1 MGGKTSKSTQA
12 ISVPPEVLARYNAVN
27 ARADTVTNKPYQY
40 YTGQFVAPLT
50 ATQQAGISNT
60 NAAAGMAQPYFGAA
74 TGQLMGAQQAAMP
87 YYQGATEQ
95 LGQGINAGQQ
105 LAGQSY
111 NTLSGAQNI
120 GNQLAGQSL
129 ETLGAAQ
136 NQAGGIQQTALNNFN
151 AAYAGAQPYNQVA
164 GNLYGQGLEQGRD
177 FTGQSAYGTQQA
189 LAGAQ
194 PFQQAATQYMGS
206 GAQAVNPYDLG
217 ADQIN
222 KYMSPYLSTV
232 LQGTAGLLNQQ
243 NQQQQSGQM
252 GNAIRSGAFGGDRS
266 GIAAANL
273 NQQQNLANSKIFS
286 DLLNQG
292 FGQALGT
299 AQQQQQ
305 LGLGAQQANRAAQQQ
320 AAQQA
325 LAIGQQGFG
334 QGLSAAQQQAALGQ
348 QLFGMGSTTGQNAAA
363 LGQQVY
369 GQGTGTAA
377 QQAAMGQQIFGQGA
391 TAAAQQAA
399 LGQQQ
404 FGQGATTAAQQAAL
418 GQQQFGQGTAASQQA
433 AALGQGLYGMGANTS
448 SQLAGLGT
456 GAQGAALSGA
466 GAQLAAGQAEQATQ
480 QAENTA
486 KYNEFLQAQSLPY
499 QQLKLASDIAL
510 GTGTASGSTTTTAQP
525 GGFFSDERLKE
536 NIKAVGKTFDGQ
548 TIHSYNYKGDP
559 RTQIGLI
566 AQEVQKHHPEAVGLA
581 GGYKTVDY
589 DKATED
595 ASDRGHMASG
605 GLASAGGSVMPYNAG
620 QGFADGGFAGF
631 DPSTMQQMLAAQQAM
646 YAPLSSNNMY
656 AGGPNAGGGLVPQS
670 ELTARQLMMPAE
682 LARQATG
689 AEQAN
694 SIANLGKTVGE
705 LGGEVGA
712 WDWGGEEAKKK
723 DKTPVPTTAA
733 ASAPA
738 ATGVVPPEPVDT
750 TPPTPE
756 ELLERQG
763 RALGGGI
770 PYSGQGLDIPDSGV
784 AAGSGSPMT
793 ASALQARQSGLDK
806 LNKVAN
812 VADTG
817 MKLGKFGKKIGLF
830 ADGGGIPYAG
840 QGLNI
845 PDEDDSSKTYQLPT
859 AGDMPDK
866 PKSGFS
872 KAVKAAGTVAK
883 IAAMF
888 SDKRMKENI
897 KPIGKLFDGQIVHSY
912 NYKGDPRT
920 QIGLIAQEVEG
931 HKPHAVGSAGKYKTV
946 DYAKAT
952 SSAAKR
958 GHFAVGGMPEEEME
972 DVPSYEPTGLYSGDN
987 KLIRNLFKSSASGNK
1002 NIDLM
1007 SGEEMPAQMGEE
1019 APQESG
1025 FAKMKKPVGLA
1036 GAAAELPDLL
1046 KAQSPKEFA
1055 KPAGLAP
1062 AAASLPK
1069 NLSAISRLIL
1079 AAEGDGQAKTSS
1091 ALGKYGIIKGTYVN
1105 YFKKAFPERARELGD
1120 DGIRAL
1126 RTTPEGR
1133 KLNEQFGPMIIADN
1147 AKHLSRAGFDTNAGN
1162 VYLAHFLG
1170 PAGAVKAL
1178 SVSPDTPIEKAVAA
1192 DAIAANAPVFNKVRT
1207 AGDLVNWSNNLM
1219 ARRAKEMGRASGGLA
1234 GRNGYALDG
1243 RVDDDLRLPEDVDAL
1258 AQTEMLP
1265 TEEITEVPATP
1276 AAEAA
1281 VGPAEGLGAA
1291 QTTKLSPVNGA
1302 IGSSTKL
1309 AGLSPD
1315 KISNE
1320 EARALANAAPVAAP
1334 AAMPP
1339 VGLGA
1344 AAPAAPATAAPAPKD
1359 NNIFKG
1365 KFVTGLKQ
1373 GKATSIIPLLSGLA
1387 AMGTAP
1393 TRSLGVA
1400 LSAGIGAGAQAAQ
1413 AQRAFGIKQGE
1424 LKVAQQLANART
1436 MEITKGV
1443 LDGRFKI
1450 LEGGMVKDTITGTY
1464 LSVADAA
1471 IAREALFK
1479 MGPEAAIGSAGF
1491 DGLSAEE
1498 YAARY
1503 PTAGSNVKKM
1513 PPTPFYRA
1521 KGGGPV
1527 ETILALSEFNPG
1539 VEGANVERQS
1549 AETAMKELYK
1559 AVSEPGIGP
1568 ERQAQLLKLHELAVL
1583 NYEKAN
1589 NRWLGLIKDVAGPA
1603 IDAYKAGNQALISVN
1618 AETLV
1623 PLITAAQTAIKTK
1636 STIDQIRPVVTQG
1649 GPLSEMLSRI
1659 GSGLKQ
1665 AGANSDLIDSIL
1677 GAPDAVQQQNLLTG
1691 QLQLAGM
1698 DADQIQRLRSGSSA
1712 QFEQAAVN
1720 ALLQNIAA
1728 RADAD
1733 IAAAAEANDRFQ
1745 SDPLRGDVP
1754 KTGMDAQ
1761 KQSFAESNAKVYGA
1775 PPPKGKLKPGTPYY
1789 LMGNPKIQYAK

>member
-12 ISVPPEVLARYNAVN
+12 ITVPPEVLARYNAVN
-27 ARADTVTNKPYQY
+27 TRADTVTNRPYQY

-95 LGQGINAGQQ
+95 LGQGINTGQQ

-111 NTLSGAQNI
+111 NTLNNAQDIGSQLAGQSYNTLNNAQGV

-151 AAYAGAQPYNQVA
+151 AAYAGAQPYNQAA
-164 GNLYGQGLEQGRD
+164 GGLYQQGLEQGRD

-252 GNAIRSGAFGGDRS
+252 GNAIRSGAFGGDRA

-320 AAQQA
+320 ASQQA

-334 QGLSAAQQQAALGQ
+334 QGLSAAQQQGALGQ
-348 QLFGMGSTTGQNAAA
+348 QLFGMGATTGQNAAA
-363 LGQQVY
+363 LGQQIY

-377 QQAAMGQQIFGQGA
+377 QQAALGQQIFGQGA
-391 TAAAQQAA
+391 TAAAQQAALGQQQFGQGATTAAQQAA

-631 DPSTMQQMLAAQQAM
+631 DPATMQQMLAAQQAM

-670 ELTARQLMMPAE
+670 EFAAGQLMVPAE

-689 AEQAN
+689 AEKAKTIVDLGN
-694 SIANLGKTVGE
+694 SVNKFGE
-705 LGGEVGA
+705 SVGA
-712 WDWGGEEAKKK
+712 WGNDDKKPA
-723 DKTPVPTTAA
+723 DKN
-733 ASAPA
+733 
-738 ATGVVPPEPVDT
+738 PEDKKNDGSYKYI
-750 TPPTPE
+750 E
-756 ELLERQG
+756 DEILN

-770 PYSGQGLDIPDSGV
+770 PYSGQGLDIPDSGL

-830 ADGGGIPYAG
+830 ADGGGIPYGG
-840 QGLNI
+840 QGLDI

-872 KAVKAAGTVAK
+872 KAVKVAGTVAK
-883 IAAMF
+883 IASMF

-920 QIGLIAQEVEG
+920 QIGLIAQEVED
-931 HKPHAVGSAGKYKTV
+931 HKPHAVGLAGKYKTV
-946 DYAKAT
+946 DYDKAT
-952 SSAAKR
+952 SGAAKR
-958 GHFAVGGMPEEEME
+958 GHFAVGGDPKMPVNSILASLRRDIDPRYALSDIAPEQDLDLQREERQGA
-972 DVPSYEPTGLYSGDN
+972 GL
-987 KLIRNLFKSSASGNK
+987 
-1002 NIDLM
+1002 
-1007 SGEEMPAQMGEE
+1007 
-1019 APQESG
+1019 
-1025 FAKMKKPVGLA
+1025 AKIPETVGLA
-1036 GAAAELPDLL
+1036 GAGKDGTMDLL
-1046 KAQSPKEFA
+1046 QAG
-1055 KPAGLAP
+1055 KPEPTGLAP
-1062 AAASLPK
+1062 TMGALPK
-1069 NLSAISRLIL
+1069 GIMQIARLIHAGEGTGKNPSSSAKGPYQFVDGTFVGEFRKNYPDRAKGMSDDSIIALKRGPEGAAISS
-1079 AAEGDGQAKTSS
+1079 QM
-1091 ALGKYGIIKGTYVN
+1091 
-1105 YFKKAFPERARELGD
+1105 
-1120 DGIRAL
+1120 
-1126 RTTPEGR
+1126 
-1133 KLNEQFGPMIIADN
+1133 GPRFIANN
-1147 AKHLSRAGFDTNAGN
+1147 AKIVERAGFEPDAGN

-1170 PAGAVKAL
+1170 PDTAVKVL
-1178 SVSPDTPIEKAVAA
+1178 RA
-1192 DAIAANAPVFNKVRT
+1192 DPNAPISRYVSEEAIKANPPLQKNPTVRGT
-1207 AGDLVNWSNNLM
+1207 INW
-1219 ARRAKEMGRASGGLA
+1219 ARGYMNQQAERLNRQERAFGGLA
-1234 GRNGYALDG
+1234 GRDGYAVDG
-1243 RVDDDLRLPEDVDAL
+1243 TVIDNTDAQKKAEEDAALERAMQGIEFKDITPMPGSRAAGLMPEKIVEA
-1258 AQTEMLP
+1258 EP
-1265 TEEITEVPATP
+1265 PIISVPK
-1276 AAEAA
+1276 
-1281 VGPAEGLGAA
+1281 GSGLGAVA
-1291 QTTKLSPVNGA
+1291 PPLTSADLGLAAAGNPKLAPTSGA
-1302 IGSSTKL
+1302 IGKGVNISGSQVSDPKIMAQNQERTKRGNVFDRVFGYDKSQPAYDPKTNNKFL
-1309 AGLSPD
+1309 QRLGHGETDAVLSA
-1315 KISNE
+1315 I
-1320 EARALANAAPVAAP
+1320 
-1334 AAMPP
+1334 
-1339 VGLGA
+1339 
-1344 AAPAAPATAAPAPKD
+1344 
-1359 NNIFKG
+1359 
-1365 KFVTGLKQ
+1365 Q
-1373 GKATSIIPLLSGLA
+1373 GIA
-1387 AMGTAP
+1387 AMGAAP

-1400 LSAGIGAGAQAAQ
+1400 LATGLGTGAQAFQ
-1413 AQRAFGIKQGE
+1413 GQREFGRQLRETTAVEASVRAKQD
-1424 LKVAQQLANART
+1424 QANADIAT
-1436 MEITKGV
+1436 A
-1443 LDGRFKI
+1443 RFNTSTLPNKI
-1450 LEGGMVKDTITGTY
+1450 AGWR
-1464 LSVADAA
+1464 S
-1471 IAREALFK
+1471 IA
-1479 MGPEAAIGSAGF
+1479 
-1491 DGLSAEE
+1491 
-1498 YAARY
+1498 
-1503 PTAGSNVKKM
+1503 
-1513 PPTPFYRA
+1513 A
-1521 KGGGPV
+1521 KGGKDA
-1527 ETILALSEFNPG
+1527 AL
-1539 VEGANVERQS
+1539 
-1549 AETAMKELYK
+1549 
-1559 AVSEPGIGP
+1559 
-1568 ERQAQLLKLHELAVL
+1568 
-1583 NYEKAN
+1583 
-1589 NRWLGLIKDVAGPA
+1589 
-1603 IDAYKAGNQALISVN
+1603 
-1618 AETLV
+1618 
-1623 PLITAAQTAIKTK
+1623 AAQTANTLQGIFDAAQNDLGGMPAGGQK
-1636 STIDQIRPVVTQG
+1636 SLIPSDVPVPTEGAAGAPAKPRAYGDILADLQMQSLAGNPTSALEKELEKAGQG
-1649 GPLSEMLSRI
+1649 YRI
-1659 GSGLKQ
+1659 GADGNFEIDPSYVSTKLGVEGPSERQSSNITTDVNVGERLYNNAIDENIGYQKANSIIQ
-1665 AGANSDLIDSIL
+1665 SIGSLPANQVPTTGFINKLAQAAGAAFGYTQAEMDAKFGEQPKINSIL
-1677 GAPDAVQQQNLLTG
+1677 N
-1691 QLQLAGM
+1691 
-1698 DADQIQRLRSGSSA
+1698 
-1712 QFEQAAVN
+1712 
-1720 ALLQNIAA
+1720 
-1728 RADAD
+1728 
-1733 IAAAAEANDRFQ
+1733 AAAAEGINIDPSLGAAGVNVLIRALNDKARIAFIRAEAAKQFLRVTGGYSGGMEEFIDKALEANR
-1745 SDPLRGDVP
+1745 R
-1754 KTGMDAQ
+1754 K
-1761 KQSFAESNAKVYGA
+1761 
-1775 PPPKGKLKPGTPYY
+1775 
-1789 LMGNPKIQYAK
+1789 